1 MITYAASEHVMLGRL
16 LPQEGQIVGQL
27 SREWP
32 NVNVNSLDQ
41 KRQNSEHFNFG
52 IRLLNLL
59 HQLAQEAKVKAQI
72 GQIRLLVKIGVVHD
86 SLECQR
92 CLQPYHQIFIGL
104 EAFAEQII
112 AQGSILLWQFD
123 IHPVDGENQNPSLD
137 QNVTVGILEL
147 W

>member
-41 KRQNSEHFNFG
+41 KRQNSKHFNFG

-59 HQLAQEAKVKAQI
+59 QQLAQEAKVKAQI

-112 AQGSILLWQFD
+112 AQGSILL
-123 IHPVDGENQNPSLD
+123 
-137 QNVTVGILEL
+137 
-147 W
+147 